1 MMATRHWMSARRP
14 QPRLQRSAMHE
25 KETKMI
31 RLYEEANNMIAT
43 NGKTTNNYIVVDGTP
58 QQEFSITRS
67 THYSHLQDQNVAWY
81 LYGLI
86 PKTLVA
92 YVRQFEVMIKPGRG
106 VYQDRRNFRYKQNPT
121 SANK

>member
-58 QQEFSITRS
+58 QQEFSITRTSPGPKCSMVFVWFNSQDLGRVCS
-67 THYSHLQDQNVAWY
+67 TV
-81 LYGLI
+81 
-86 PKTLVA
+86 
-92 YVRQFEVMIKPGRG
+92 
-106 VYQDRRNFRYKQNPT
+106 
-121 SANK
+121 